1 MLNTR
6 LLLKKIESKT
16 IKKEKQKEL
25 LKMRVSDNGKYSL
38 KQFDDTKSIFIH
50 IPKSAGISVSK
61 GLYGNLS
68 AGHMPL
74 RKIQLAYNKK
84 EFSDY
89 FKFTFVR
96 NPWSRLYSA
105 YNFISQGGIN
115 KRDYDWAKNN
125 LTGINN
131 FEEFVMC
138 WLTEKNI
145 KNSLHFETQTSMLL
159 GIGDKK
165 INIDFIGYFEN
176 IEDDYNFIAKKIKS
190 SNKLPLLNQTQGK
203 KSDYTSLYT
212 PEMIEKVSTIYQK
225 DIINFNYVFD
235 NSNLEET
242 INKRNEKNNQN
253 PIDENL

>member
-1 MLNTR
+1 MFNTR
-6 LLLKKIESKT
+6 LLLKRIESKT
-16 IKKEKQKEL
+16 IKKEKQKKL
-25 LKMRVSDNGKYSL
+25 LKMRTSDNEKYSL

-50 IPKSAGISVSK
+50 IPKSAGISISK

-74 RKIQLAYNKK
+74 KKIQLAYSK
-84 EFSDY
+84 EEFTNY

-115 KRDYDWAKNN
+115 ERDSEWAKQN
-125 LTGINN
+125 LRRINN
-131 FEEFVMC
+131 FEEFVMN
-138 WLTEKNI
+138 WLSHGNI
-145 KNSLHFETQTSMLL
+145 KHSLHFESQTSMLL
-159 GIGDKK
+159 GVGEKK

-176 IEDDYNFIAKKIKS
+176 IEDDYNYIAKKIKS
-190 SNKLPLLNQTQGK
+190 PNKLPLLNKTRGK
-203 KSDYTSLYT
+203 KPDYTSLYT
-212 PEMIEKVSTIYQK
+212 AEMIEKVSSIYQK

-242 INKRNEKNNQN
+242 INKRNRMLNHE
-253 PIDENL
+253 